1 MIGGQ
6 IVKNMKDL
14 KIFIADDHQILIDGL
29 TSFFNELDGFE
40 IIGHANDGLILLQEI
55 AAKSPDLILL
65 DLNMPKLNGV
75 ETLKKLKIN
84 YPNIKIIILS
94 NYHQSQLINETK
106 ALGANGY
113 VLKNGSKSDL
123 LTAIEAVQCGKL
135 YFPEKEEIKT
145 NNQFVFTDEFMK
157 KHQLTKREVEI
168 IRLVCQELS
177 SKEIADQLFIAAFTV
192 TTHRRNI
199 LNKLDIKNTPG
210 LINFAKQNGI
220 A

>member
-1 MIGGQ
+1 MG
-6 IVKNMKDL
+6 DL

-29 TSFFNELDGFE
+29 ISFFNELDGFE
-40 IIGHANDGLILLQEI
+40 VIGHANDGAFLLQEI
-55 AAKSPDLILL
+55 ATITPDIILL
-65 DLNMPKLNGV
+65 DLNMPKLDGIS
-75 ETLKKLKIN
+75 TLKTLKAN
-84 YPNIKIIILS
+84 YKNVKVIILS
-94 NYHQSQLINETK
+94 NYHQSQLIKETK

-123 LTAIEAVQCGKL
+123 LAAIETVRSGKL
-135 YFPEKEEIKT
+135 FFPEEDVKQT
-145 NNQFVFTDEFMK
+145 SQFVFTDEFMK

-168 IRLVCQELS
+168 IKLICEEMS
-177 SKEIADQLFIAAFTV
+177 SKEIGDKLFISEFTV

-199 LNKLDIKNTPG
+199 LSKVDVKNTAG

>member
-1 MIGGQ
+1 M
-6 IVKNMKDL
+6 L

-40 IIGHANDGLILLQEI
+40 VIGHANDGLVLLQEI
-55 AAKSPDLILL
+55 ATKVPDIILL
-65 DLNMPKLNGV
+65 DLNMPKMDGML
-75 ETLKKLKIN
+75 TLK
-84 YPNIKIIILS
+84 NIKASYSNIKVIILS
-94 NYHQSQLINETK
+94 NYHQSQLIKETR

-123 LTAIEAVQCGKL
+123 IAAIETVNNGKF
-135 YFPEKEEIKT
+135 YFTEEEAKT
-145 NNQFVFTDEFMK
+145 ESINVFADEFMK

-168 IRLVCQELS
+168 IKLVCQELN
-177 SKEIADQLFIAAFTV
+177 SKEIADKLFIAEFTV

-199 LNKLDIKNTPG
+199 LSKLNIKNTPA

-220 A
+220 S

>member
-1 MIGGQ
+1 ME
-6 IVKNMKDL
+6 NL

-40 IIGHANDGLILLQEI
+40 VIGHANDGLILLQEI
-55 AAKSPDLILL
+55 ATKTPDIVLL
-65 DLNMPKLNGV
+65 DLNMPKLDGMA
-75 ETLKKLKIN
+75 TLKKLKDN
-84 YPNIKIIILS
+84 YPNIKVIILS
-94 NYHQSQLINETK
+94 NYHQSQLIKEAK

-123 LTAIEAVQCGKL
+123 LSAIETVQTGKF
-135 YFPEKEEIKT
+135 YFPEEESKIE
-145 NNQFVFTDEFMK
+145 NQSLFTDEFMK

-168 IRLVCQELS
+168 IRLVCKELN
-177 SKEIADQLFIAAFTV
+177 SKEIADKLFIAEFTV

-199 LNKLDIKNTPG
+199 LSKLEIKNTPA